1 MRKHRIAAVA
11 CLTLALTAGMV
22 FAAEGLK
29 SGPQVGQKVPGPF
42 HPLNI
47 NGEAAGQ
54 KFCLYCK
61 NGDNPVA
68 MVFAREVNEP
78 VTKLIKKLDACTGKH
93 SDASMGSFVVFLSD
107 SEGLA
112 KELKEVAE
120 KQELKHTI
128 LSIDNAAG
136 PKAYNVDKDAD
147 ITVVLYTAHEVKA
160 NYAFKKGQLKDKE
173 MDKIV
178 ADVSKILPTK

>member
-1 MRKHRIAAVA
+1 MRKHRIVAVA
-11 CLTLALTAGMV
+11 LTLALSAGVV
-22 FAAEGLK
+22 FAGEGLK

-61 NGDNPVA
+61 NGTNPVA

-93 SDASMGSFVVFLSD
+93 TEASMGSFVVFLSD
-107 SEGLA
+107 SEGLD
-112 KELKEVAE
+112 KELKEVASKE
-120 KQELKHTI
+120 QLKHT
-128 LSIDNAAG
+128 
-136 PKAYNVDKDAD
+136 
-147 ITVVLYTAHEVKA
+147 
-160 NYAFKKGQLKDKE
+160 
-173 MDKIV
+173 
-178 ADVSKILPTK
+178 

>member
-1 MRKHRIAAVA
+1 MRKHRIAVT

-42 HPLNI
+42 RPLNI

-61 NGDNPVA
+61 NGTNPVA

-93 SDASMGSFVVFLSD
+93 TEASMGSFVVFLSD
-107 SEGLA
+107 SEGLD
-112 KELKEVAE
+112 KELKEVASKE
-120 KQELKHTI
+120 QLKHTV
-128 LSIDNAAG
+128 LAIDNAAG
-136 PKAYNVDKDAD
+136 PKAYNVAKDAD
-147 ITVVLYTAHEVKA
+147 VTVVLYTDHEVKA
-160 NYAFKKGQLKDKE
+160 NYSFKKGQLKDKE
-173 MDKIV
+173 VEKIV
-178 ADVSKILPTK
+178 ADVAKILPPK